1 MEILLF
7 LFFIPKKNSH
17 ILFHCHFFFQSL
29 LAFFWDYALLYFQY
43 FEFFFPA
50 TRTDIWSLCHKWVIE
65 FTDHWF
71 YFDVK
76 FINKE
81 WAFWLNLRKTN
92 VCDGGGCHEKR
103 QKKTGDAVQH
113 QFWPWF
119 SLFTWKIYFVIL
131 KGLWLSNLKGKWLDL
146 MGLKFLVNAPIL
158 WMWHPQQVFT
168 KLKIDSVFQDI
179 LRLMVPSNF
188 KNTTAH
194 KWSIREQSHQLW
206 DGSTPSGKWL
216 ERRDTVLRSSR

>member
-1 MEILLF
+1 M
-7 LFFIPKKNSH
+7 KNSH
-17 ILFHCHFFFQSL
+17 ILFHCHCFYSVIAGFLWRLSTIIFPVL
-29 LAFFWDYALLYFQY
+29 WV
-43 FEFFFPA
+43 FFPA

-76 FINKE
+76 FINRE
-81 WAFWLNLRKTN
+81 RAFWLNLRKKMF
-92 VCDGGGCHEKR
+92 VRVVSVMRKGR
-103 QKKTGDAVQH
+103 KKTGDAFQY

-119 SLFTWKIYFVIL
+119 PLFTWKIYFVIL

-146 MGLKFLVNAPIL
+146 MGLKFLVNPPIL
-158 WMWHPQQVFT
+158 WTWHPQQVFT

-179 LRLMVPSNF
+179 LRWMVQSIF

-194 KWSIREQSHQLW
+194 KWSIREQSHQLG

-216 ERRDTVLRSSR
+216 ERRDIVLRCSR